1 MYMPKIHAHTFR
13 YKHEECIQINILLT
27 IIIVLT
33 ITFFINYN
41 SKNAKA
47 IVYSS
52 QKKYLKISDFIFLI
66 CSLGGMAEGFINFL
80 ENILS
85 PKGP

>member
-41 SKNAKA
+41 SKNTKA
-47 IVYSS
+47 IVYSF

>member
-80 ENILS
+80 ENIL
-85 PKGP
+85 

>member
-13 YKHEECIQINILLT
+13 YKHEKCIQINIVLT

-47 IVYSS
+47 IVYSF

-85 PKGP
+85 PKGA

>member
-13 YKHEECIQINILLT
+13 YKHEKCIQINVLLT

-33 ITFFINYN
+33 ITIFINYN

-47 IVYSS
+47 IVYSF

>member
-1 MYMPKIHAHTFR
+1 MPKIHAHTFR
-13 YKHEECIQINILLT
+13 YKHEKCIQINILLT

-41 SKNAKA
+41 SKNTKA
-47 IVYSS
+47 IVYSF

>member
-41 SKNAKA
+41 SKNTKA
-47 IVYSS
+47 IVYSF

-80 ENILS
+80 ENIL
-85 PKGP
+85 

>member
-13 YKHEECIQINILLT
+13 YKHEKCIQINILLT

-41 SKNAKA
+41 SKNTKA
-47 IVYSS
+47 IVYSF

>member
-1 MYMPKIHAHTFR
+1 MPKIHAHTFR

-80 ENILS
+80 ENIL
-85 PKGP
+85 

>member
-13 YKHEECIQINILLT
+13 YKHEKCIQINVLLT

-33 ITFFINYN
+33 ITIFINYN

-47 IVYSS
+47 IVYSF

-80 ENILS
+80 ENIL
-85 PKGP
+85 

>member
-13 YKHEECIQINILLT
+13 YKHEKCIQINVLLT

-33 ITFFINYN
+33 ITFFMNYN

-47 IVYSS
+47 IVYSF

>member
-13 YKHEECIQINILLT
+13 YKHEKCIQINILLT

-33 ITFFINYN
+33 ITFFISYN

-47 IVYSS
+47 IVYSF

-66 CSLGGMAEGFINFL
+66 CSLGGMTEGFINFL
-80 ENILS
+80 ENIL
-85 PKGP
+85 

>member
-1 MYMPKIHAHTFR
+1 MPKIHAHTFR
-13 YKHEECIQINILLT
+13 YKHEKCIQINVLLT

-33 ITFFINYN
+33 ITIFINYN

-47 IVYSS
+47 IVYSF

>member
-13 YKHEECIQINILLT
+13 YKHEKCIQINILLT

-47 IVYSS
+47 IVYSF

-80 ENILS
+80 ENIL
-85 PKGP
+85 

>member
-13 YKHEECIQINILLT
+13 YKHEKCIQINVLLT

-33 ITFFINYN
+33 ITIFINYN

-47 IVYSS
+47 IVYSF

-66 CSLGGMAEGFINFL
+66 CSLGGMAEGFINLL

>member
-52 QKKYLKISDFIFLI
+52 QKKYLKIRDFIFLI

-80 ENILS
+80 ENIL
-85 PKGP
+85 

>member
-13 YKHEECIQINILLT
+13 YKHEKCIQINVLLT

-47 IVYSS
+47 IVYSF

-85 PKGP
+85 PKGA

>member
-13 YKHEECIQINILLT
+13 YKHEKCIQINVLLT

-47 IVYSS
+47 IVYSF

>member
-1 MYMPKIHAHTFR
+1 MPKIHAHTFR
-13 YKHEECIQINILLT
+13 YNHEECIQINILLT

-33 ITFFINYN
+33 TTFFINYN

>member
-1 MYMPKIHAHTFR
+1 MPKIHAHTFR

>member
-66 CSLGGMAEGFINFL
+66 CSLEGMAEGFINFL
-80 ENILS
+80 ENIL
-85 PKGP
+85 

>member
-13 YKHEECIQINILLT
+13 YKHEKCIQINILLT

-33 ITFFINYN
+33 TTFFINYN

-80 ENILS
+80 ENIL
-85 PKGP
+85 

>member
-13 YKHEECIQINILLT
+13 YKHEKCVQINILLT

-33 ITFFINYN
+33 RTFFINYN

-47 IVYSS
+47 IVYSF

-80 ENILS
+80 ENIL
-85 PKGP
+85 

>member
-1 MYMPKIHAHTFR
+1 MPKIHAHTFR
-13 YKHEECIQINILLT
+13 YKHEKCIQINILLT

-41 SKNAKA
+41 SKNTKA
-47 IVYSS
+47 IVYSF
-52 QKKYLKISDFIFLI
+52 QKKYLKISGFIFLI

>member
-33 ITFFINYN
+33 TTFFINYN

-80 ENILS
+80 ENIL
-85 PKGP
+85 

>member
-13 YKHEECIQINILLT
+13 YKHEKCIQINILLT

-47 IVYSS
+47 IVYSF

>member
-13 YKHEECIQINILLT
+13 YKHEKCIQINVLLT

-33 ITFFINYN
+33 ITFFMNYN

-47 IVYSS
+47 IFYSF

>member
-13 YKHEECIQINILLT
+13 YKHEKCIQINILLT

-41 SKNAKA
+41 SKNTKA
-47 IVYSS
+47 IVYSF

-80 ENILS
+80 ENIL
-85 PKGP
+85 

>member
-33 ITFFINYN
+33 TTFFINYN
-41 SKNAKA
+41 SKNAKD
-47 IVYSS
+47 IVYSF

-80 ENILS
+80 ENIL
-85 PKGP
+85 